1 MSVTVKQ
8 WQTMGDNELV
18 VEYIKGEIDAF
29 ECLYQRHKGSSYRF
43 ILRQVKESTAAEDL
57 LQELWIKVISNVR
70 QFKQDAKFTTWL
82 YRMARNLLTDRFRH
96 LEVVSGVVAEA
107 SAETLSQVQSGDSA
121 DAGVNRARQKTAL
134 QHCLTK
140 LPKAQL
146 EAFLLKEEG
155 NLTRSDVA
163 KVTGVSLEA
172 AKSRLRAAYEGL
184 RTCVDRVLGE
194 RDDE

>member
-1 MSVTVKQ
+1 MFVTVKQ

-18 VEYIKGEIDAF
+18 VEYIKGQLNAF

-43 ILRQVKESTAAEDL
+43 ILRQVKENAAAEDL
-57 LQELWIKVISNVR
+57 LQELWIKVISNIR

-96 LEVVSGVVAEA
+96 LEVVAGVVAVE
-107 SAETLSQVQSGDSA
+107 SSEVLSQARASDSA
-121 DAGVNRARQKTAL
+121 DDGVNRARQKRAL

-184 RTCVDRVLGE
+184 RICIDRVLGV